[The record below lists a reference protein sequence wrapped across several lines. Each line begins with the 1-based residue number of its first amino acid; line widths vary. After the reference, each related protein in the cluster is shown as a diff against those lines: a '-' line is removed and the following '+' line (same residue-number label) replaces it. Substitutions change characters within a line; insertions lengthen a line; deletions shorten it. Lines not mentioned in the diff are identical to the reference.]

1 MCTVS
6 QGSCGSLKPGKSWNS
21 KISFSRSGKLKN
33 LMVGHKKLCKM
44 TIKYVQVMLA
54 SHSDA
59 VRAISSAHVF
69 ANVRDYKRFVL
80 KLFKS
85 AS

>member
-1 MCTVS
+1 MSTVS

-33 LMVGHKKLCKM
+33 LIVQND
-44 TIKYVQVMLA
+44 KYVQVMLA

-59 VRAISSAHVF
+59 VRAISSTHVL

-80 KLFKS
+80 KLVKT

>member
-1 MCTVS
+1 MSTVS

-21 KISFSRSGKLKN
+21 KISFSRFGKLKN
-33 LMVGHKKLCKM
+33 LIVQND
-44 TIKYVQVMLA
+44 KYVQVMLA

-59 VRAISSAHVF
+59 VRAISSTHVL

-80 KLFKS
+80 KLVKT